1 MSVQVKI
8 CGLSE
13 PETLRAAVQAGAD
26 WIGFVF
32 VEKSPRAIT
41 LAAAETLL
49 FGVGRTTPVALLVDP
64 DDELVRAVGRVGF
77 PVIQLHGTETPE
89 RCAAVRELSGAQDVW
104 KAVGVASAAD
114 LVRAET
120 YAGFADRLLLDAKP
134 PSEAGLTG
142 GTGEVFDWSLL
153 KDWAAPMPWILAGGL
168 TPENVGEAIKTTGA
182 KAVDVSSG
190 VERARGLKDA
200 QRIEAFIKAAKAS
213 DDEAK

>member
-13 PETLRAAVQAGAD
+13 PDTLRAAVRAGAD

-32 VEKSPRAIT
+32 FEKSPRNIT
-41 LAAAETLL
+41 LAAAESLL
-49 FGVGRTTPVALLVDP
+49 MGMGMAEPVALLVDP
-64 DDELVRAVGRVGF
+64 DDALVDDVTALGIR
-77 PVIQLHGTETPE
+77 ILQLHGQEAPDRVAEIKTRTGGE
-89 RCAAVRELSGAQDVW
+89 VW
-104 KAVGVASAAD
+104 KAVGVSEPAD
-114 LVRAET
+114 LERAER
-120 YAGFADRLLLDAKP
+120 YVGSADRLLLDAKP
-134 PSEAGLTG
+134 KQGADVPG
-142 GTGEVFDWSLL
+142 GAGEVFDWSLL
-153 KDWAAPMPWILAGGL
+153 RDWAVPMPWILAGGL
-168 TPENVGEAIKTTGA
+168 SPENVGEAIKTTGA

>member
-13 PETLRAAVQAGAD
+13 PETLRAAAQAGAD

-49 FGVGRTTPVALLVDP
+49 FGVGRATPVALLVEP
-64 DDELVRAVGRVGF
+64 DDELVRAVGRIGF
-77 PVIQLHGTETPE
+77 PVIQLHGAETPE
-89 RCAAVRELSGAQDVW
+89 RCAAVRELGGVQEVW

-114 LVRAET
+114 LARAET

-134 PSEAGLTG
+134 PSSAELTG
-142 GTGEVFDWSLL
+142 GTGDVFDWSLL
-153 KDWAAPMPWILAGGL
+153 KNWFAPMPWILAGGL
-168 TPENVGEAIKTTGA
+168 TPENVGEAIKATGA

-190 VERARGLKDA
+190 VERTRGLKSA
-200 QRIEAFIKAAKAS
+200 QLIEDFIQATKAIK
-213 DDEAK
+213 